1 MRVKLLLIICLNLL
15 FVNIIVNSFAITNST
30 EEAIDLIAN
39 DTETAKGEFANETNQ
54 AETESTEGILEL
66 CNNLS
71 EQNYSNKTDRSN
83 CIKSELG

>member
-39 DTETAKGEFANETNQ
+39 DTETAEGEFSNETNQ